1 MILLTFLTYGVCNR
15 NMLTCW
21 WNRKHSAYQT
31 RVWHLSR
38 GMLLML
44 IGNNYAAITL
54 APLILFYGW
63 VSLCTVFS
71 LLFSVGNLLVQLLS
85 LNKLQVWRVGTVDIA
100 GLRSTIVDNVCRNH
114 LNLTRIN
121 GYIPK
126 QTWGTLLVETLEIR
140 LIPIK
145 CLILLLQY
153 VGSNNLCAI
162 RLGWPCIVTFTSGC
176 RDWLLMVL
184 LKEWVMITYI
194 SFDWMAIHSQNFI
207 HW

>member
-1 MILLTFLTYGVCNR
+1 MILLTFLTYGVCNS
-15 NMLTCW
+15 NLLTCW
-21 WNRKHSAYQT
+21 WIRKHSAYQT

-38 GMLLML
+38 VMLLML
-44 IGNNYAAITL
+44 IGNDYAAITL
-54 APLILFYGW
+54 ASLILLKGW
-63 VSLCTVFS
+63 VNLCTVFS

-85 LNKLQVWRVGTVDIA
+85 LNKLQVWRVSTVDIA
-100 GLRSTIVDNVCRNH
+100 SLRSTVVGNVCRNH

-162 RLGWPCIVTFTSGC
+162 RLAWPYIVTFTSGC
-176 RDWLLMVL
+176 RDWLLKV
-184 LKEWVMITYI
+184 
-194 SFDWMAIHSQNFI
+194 
-207 HW
+207 